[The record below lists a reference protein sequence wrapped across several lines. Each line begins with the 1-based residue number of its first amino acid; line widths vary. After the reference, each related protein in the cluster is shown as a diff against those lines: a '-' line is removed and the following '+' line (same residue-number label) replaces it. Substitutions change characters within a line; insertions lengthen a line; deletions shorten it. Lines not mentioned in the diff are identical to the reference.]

1 MGIIQSQATKGTL
14 VTYLGVI
21 VGFVVSGF
29 LIPKF
34 LSPNEIGAY
43 GLLISY
49 SLIFSTIFSF
59 GIGQVIVILFPKY
72 KTEDNYNKGLASL
85 ACILLIVGTVLFSGL
100 FYFIK
105 PWLVSSS
112 SSIQNK
118 ELYWESIMLYCIPV
132 TMALM
137 FFTFFDSYYRMM
149 LRSVIGTLAK
159 ELILRV
165 LIGIS
170 LLAYL
175 LFDLS
180 FQEFISLVC
189 LSYILLVMF
198 MIVYGLRYSLIRFS
212 KPINIGTKL
221 MISSLFWSVLAAFGY
236 IIVAQIDRIFMDKVY
251 GEYWT
256 GIYTTLFFYSVV
268 VQIPSRAIRK
278 ISTSVLSNSW
288 SSNDIDNIELVYKK
302 TSVTQF
308 IIGAIIFMG
317 VWFNLPLIFS
327 IVGGEYANVYLEN
340 RYFMLF
346 LGFGFLVDHI
356 AGANAEIIGTSKR
369 FYYNAILTL
378 VLIGLAICCNLIFA
392 KLYGPLGIAIATMIS
407 YLLMNLV
414 RFILLYSW
422 LKIHP
427 ISKELVLSIFCFGLI
442 FTPMFLFT
450 EFAYMTIWSNMLIS
464 GMGVLIFGLFC
475 LKLELSSEMNGMIK
489 RLIQRFKT

>member
-14 VTYLGVI
+14 VTYLGVL

-59 GIGQVIVILFPKY
+59 GIGQVIVILYPKY

-85 ACILLIVGTVLFSGL
+85 ACILLVLGTIIFCGL
-100 FYFIK
+100 FYFLK

-118 ELYWESIMLYCIPV
+118 ELYWESIMYYCIPV

-165 LIGIS
+165 FIGIS
-170 LLAYL
+170 LVAFL

-180 FQEFISLVC
+180 FQEFILLVC
-189 LSYILLVMF
+189 LSYILLVIF
-198 MIVYGLRYSLIRFS
+198 MLIYGLKHSLIRFA
-212 KPINIGTKL
+212 KPVKIGTKL
-221 MISSLFWSVLAAFGY
+221 LASSLFWSVLAAFGY

-288 SSNDIDNIELVYKK
+288 SSNDMDNIDLVYKK

-308 IIGAIIFMG
+308 IIGAVIFMG

-327 IVGGEYANVYLEN
+327 IVGGDYADVYLEN

-369 FYYNAILTL
+369 FYYNAILTI
-378 VLIGLAICCNLIFA
+378 VLIGLALVSNIIFS

-407 YLLMNLV
+407 YLLMNVV
-414 RFILLYSW
+414 RFILLYAW

-427 ISKELVLSIFCFGLI
+427 LSKELLLSTLCFGLI
-442 FTPMFLFT
+442 FIPSFFFT
-450 EFAYMTIWSNMLIS
+450 EYAYTTIWSNVLIS
-464 GMGVLIFGLFC
+464 GLGILLFGLLC
-475 LKLELSSEMNGMIK
+475 LKLNLSSEMNGMFK
-489 RLIQRFKT
+489 GLIQRFKT

>member
-59 GIGQVIVILFPKY
+59 GIGQVIVILYPKY
-72 KTEDNYNKGLASL
+72 KTEDYYNKGLASL
-85 ACILLIVGTVLFSGL
+85 ASILLLVGAILFSGL

-105 PWLVSSS
+105 PWLISSS
-112 SSIQNK
+112 SAIENK
-118 ELYWESIMLYCIPV
+118 ELYWESIIYYCIPV

-149 LRSVIGTLAK
+149 LRSVVGTLAK

-165 LIGIS
+165 LIGVS
-170 LLAYL
+170 LVAFL
-175 LFDLS
+175 LLDLN
-180 FQEFISLVC
+180 FQEFILLVC
-189 LSYILLVMF
+189 LSYILLVVF
-198 MIVYGLRYSLIRFS
+198 MLVYGLRHSLIKFS
-212 KPINIGTKL
+212 RPVNIGTKL
-221 MISSLFWSVLAAFGY
+221 MVSSLFWSVLAAFGY

-308 IIGAIIFMG
+308 IIGAVIFMG

-327 IVGGEYANVYLEN
+327 IVGGDYAAVYLEN

-346 LGFGFLVDHI
+346 LGLGFLADHI

-369 FYYNAILTL
+369 FYYNAILTIL
-378 VLIGLAICCNLIFA
+378 LIGLAIVSNVVFS
-392 KLYGPLGIAIATMIS
+392 KLYGPLGIAIATMCS
-407 YLLMNLV
+407 YLIMNVV
-414 RFILLYSW
+414 RFVLLYTW

-427 ISKELVLSIFCFGLI
+427 ISKELVLSTLSFGLI
-442 FTPMFLFT
+442 FTAAFLVT
-450 EFAYMTIWSNMLIS
+450 EFVHMSIWSNALIS
-464 GMGVLIFGLFC
+464 LLGILVFGLLC
-475 LKLELSSEMNGMIK
+475 IKLELSTEMNAMLNK
-489 RLIQRFKT
+489 LVQRFKA